1 VIGREDALE
10 TTASL
15 GFLIL
20 SSLARRA
27 RSGRERRR
35 VCDDASVSTKRR
47 SRRAAAAPPVLTI
60 YAFLYYASRI
70 VLKKRAFVH
79 FASRAVDVAHSAPR
93 VYVTA
98 FFKLIQA

>member
-35 VCDDASVSTKRR
+35 
-47 SRRAAAAPPVLTI
+47 AAATLLFRQNVARAAPPVLT
-60 YAFLYYASRI
+60 LYM
-70 VLKKRAFVH
+70 L
-79 FASRAVDVAHSAPR
+79 
-93 VYVTA
+93 
-98 FFKLIQA
+98 